1 MVHYRLKRD
10 PRSSHQQINTLLRA
24 RKPGLTLDVGAAQ
37 GILGELL
44 QGSGL
49 VVDGVE
55 PTAEW
60 AEMARPFYRNFY
72 PTTVEGAQLPDGT
85 YDAVVCADVLEHL
98 PDPLTVLKQLRRA
111 AKPDALFVISLP
123 NIAHFSIRLM
133 LLAGRFPKMER
144 GILDKTH
151 LQFLT
156 KDTATDLLKSA
167 GLKVEKVTA
176 TGVPLEQI
184 WKTGEDKALFKLLR
198 GCQNLAVDVW
208 PRMAG
213 FQWIFQAR
221 PYQSVPTPGVTPPPI
236 G

>member
-1 MVHYRLKRD
+1 MVHYQLKRD
-10 PRSSHQQINTLLRA
+10 LRSSHQQIVSILRA
-24 RKPGLTLDVGAAQ
+24 AKPALTLDVGAAQ
-37 GILGELL
+37 GMLGQLL

-49 VVDGVE
+49 TIDGVE

-60 AEMARPFYRNFY
+60 AELAKPFYRNFY

-85 YDAVVCADVLEHL
+85 YDAIVCADVLEHL
-98 PDPLTVLKQLRRA
+98 PDPLTVLKQLRKA
-111 AKPDALFVISLP
+111 AKPGALFVISLP

-167 GLKVEKVTA
+167 GLRIEKVTA

-184 WKTGEDKALFKLLR
+184 WKGGESNPFFKLAR
-198 GCQNLAVDVW
+198 GCQNLAVDLW

-213 FQWIFQAR
+213 FQWVFQAK
-221 PYQSVPTPGVTPPPI
+221 SL
-236 G
+236 

>member
-1 MVHYRLKRD
+1 MVHYQLKRD
-10 PRSSHQQINTLLRA
+10 PRSSHQQITTILRNA
-24 RKPGLTLDVGAAQ
+24 KPALTLDVGAAQ
-37 GILGELL
+37 GMLGQLL

-55 PTAEW
+55 PTADW
-60 AEMARPFYRNFY
+60 AEMAKPFYRNFY
-72 PTTVEGAQLPDGT
+72 PTTVEGAQLPDAT

-98 PDPLTVLKQLRRA
+98 PDPLTVLKQLRKA

-123 NIAHFSIRLM
+123 NIAHFSVRLM

-156 KDTATDLLKSA
+156 KDTAAALLQAA
-167 GLKVEKVTA
+167 GLKIEKVTA
-176 TGVPLEQI
+176 TGVPLEHV
-184 WKTGEDKALFKLLR
+184 WKNGESNPIFKLLR

-208 PRMAG
+208 PRMTG
-213 FQWIFQAR
+213 FQWVFQAR
-221 PYQSVPTPGVTPPPI
+221 PI
-236 G
+236 A